1 MAPLELIRDL
11 QAILREETVILASPE
26 DAQYFREWAK
36 KRGAPPPAPKPIVKK
51 APQPIPEP
59 IVTLPPV
66 PKAEPIA
73 APSPLPPQPTVSC
86 APAPAPHEPIEPKSL
101 GALRGW
107 VKKIAP
113 EMVLIDQIPSD
124 ADAKRLAQRWKT
136 KNQAAPISV
145 LYLAEDAVHKKLL
158 EEIVVALDVFF
169 GPARLI
175 SAGTIEREKQWEAF
189 LSVEGLKL
197 VVACDYTLWQ
207 LGGLITH
214 YKEQT
219 GHRMLKNIPLFLLPD
234 LSLYLKDPLLKR
246 SLWKAL
252 CQKLSS

>member
-11 QAILREETVILASPE
+11 QAILREETVILASLE

-36 KRGAPPPAPKPIVKK
+36 KRGAPPPTPKPIVKT
-51 APQPIPEP
+51 APQPVPEP
-59 IVTLPPV
+59 IVI
-66 PKAEPIA
+66 PKPEPIV
-73 APSPLPPQPTVSC
+73 APPPPQPAVSF
-86 APAPAPHEPIEPKSL
+86 APAPAPHEPIETKSL

-113 EMVLIDQIPSD
+113 EMVLTHQIPSD

-175 SAGTIEREKQWEAF
+175 SASAIEREKQWEAF

-207 LGGLITH
+207 LGGLMIH

-219 GHRMLKNIPLFLLPD
+219 GQRMLKNIPLFLLPD